1 MISFSMRKWMVLVV
15 LLILPA
21 DADWRNT
28 VNKAGEQMILS
39 EKMTKEFCLIA
50 AGKNVEANKQLLLA
64 TIDTFQNI
72 LNAML
77 DGDESQGIVEC
88 NTPDVLG
95 ALNDIVAAWT
105 PYKAVLLEN
114 LNTIRRA
121 DGSTDMEV
129 LQEVSQRA
137 LPVHDAS
144 ALLLSRL
151 MIQANAALKYM
162 PSVIEDLLFRQRTII
177 QRLAKGLLLLSQGVD
192 VLKNADEFGD
202 TIILFETSLRGI
214 LRGVPF
220 AGLPVM
226 TQLCPMIQM
235 AQVTRFYQDVRPL
248 LSATLSADGE
258 KAIQAAAL
266 MVVDESVT
274 LMEILFNAMM
284 DAARLIMEN
293 ENNCRPWES
302 MTGNDWF
309 RFMEA
314 LVRERLLIQRIT
326 QEVMQVA
333 VQVNAKAAQVEIIVH
348 KAQADENFRNMIE
361 GNWIKGIPPAGT
373 QRMLKHLQD
382 SWIVWQSM
390 DMEVTEVVQLDEV
403 SEVLIARVFRS
414 SRDILFEMD
423 SGVAHGLEM
432 VTALGIPG

>member
-105 PYKAVLLEN
+105 TYKAVLLEN

-258 KAIQAAAL
+258 KAIRAAAL

-333 VQVNAKAAQVEIIVH
+333 VQ
-348 KAQADENFRNMIE
+348 
-361 GNWIKGIPPAGT
+361 
-373 QRMLKHLQD
+373 
-382 SWIVWQSM
+382 
-390 DMEVTEVVQLDEV
+390 
-403 SEVLIARVFRS
+403 
-414 SRDILFEMD
+414 
-423 SGVAHGLEM
+423 
-432 VTALGIPG
+432 

>member
-1 MISFSMRKWMVLVV
+1 MVEGPCG
-15 LLILPA
+15 LP
-21 DADWRNT
+21 R
-28 VNKAGEQMILS
+28 
-39 EKMTKEFCLIA
+39 
-50 AGKNVEANKQLLLA
+50 
-64 TIDTFQNI
+64 
-72 LNAML
+72 
-77 DGDESQGIVEC
+77 
-88 NTPDVLG
+88 
-95 ALNDIVAAWT
+95 
-105 PYKAVLLEN
+105 
-114 LNTIRRA
+114 
-121 DGSTDMEV
+121 
-129 LQEVSQRA
+129 
-137 LPVHDAS
+137 
-144 ALLLSRL
+144 
-151 MIQANAALKYM
+151 
-162 PSVIEDLLFRQRTII
+162 
-177 QRLAKGLLLLSQGVD
+177 GVD

-258 KAIQAAAL
+258 KAIRAAAL

-326 QEVMQVA
+326 QEPLRDSKL
-333 VQVNAKAAQVEIIVH
+333 NE
-348 KAQADENFRNMIE
+348 D
-361 GNWIKGIPPAGT
+361 
-373 QRMLKHLQD
+373 D

-414 SRDILFEMD
+414 SRDILFETR
-423 SGVAHGLEM
+423 SS
-432 VTALGIPG
+432 